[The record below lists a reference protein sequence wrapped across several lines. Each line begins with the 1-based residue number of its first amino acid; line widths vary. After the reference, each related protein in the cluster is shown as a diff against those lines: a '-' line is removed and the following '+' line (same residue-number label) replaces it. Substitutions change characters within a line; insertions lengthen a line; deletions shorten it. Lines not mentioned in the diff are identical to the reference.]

1 MGGADYF
8 PTMAEDLWRHA
19 LQFLDKYRT
28 DAQNHDISELYQ
40 FADQTG
46 VLDRH
51 RQLLSQP
58 FNENRV
64 DMKIMY
70 YELIKM
76 LIDYERQNHPHS
88 YDATKTVGKI
98 EGYQELTNKLQR
110 YLNQRFIGDIGELN
124 KTQSKITQMF
134 EGDSQN
140 INLLQ
145 KIENLEQN
153 FSQIEET
160 NKKLIEEIQAL
171 KDKEV
176 EMSKYVTLIYEK
188 FESNN
193 FSLNQDIRNTIGNSE
208 EKLKS
213 LETIQQELSKKVTNM
228 EYKEVVVSDT
238 YKAIKEQIEAVD
250 K

>member
-8 PTMAEDLWRHA
+8 PTMTEDLWCHA
-19 LQFLDKYRT
+19 LKFLDKFRT
-28 DAQNHDISELYQ
+28 DEQSHDISELYQ

-124 KTQSKITQMF
+124 KIQAKITQMF
-134 EGDSQN
+134 GGDSQN

-153 FSQIEET
+153 FLNVEET
-160 NKKLIEEIQAL
+160 NKKLLEKIQKL
-171 KDKEV
+171 EDKEM
-176 EMSKYVTLIYEK
+176 EISKSMTVIHKNQEE
-188 FESNN
+188 FESNS
-193 FSLNQDIRNTIGNSE
+193 FSLDQDIRNAIGNSE

-213 LETIQQELSKKVTNM
+213 LETIQQELSK
-228 EYKEVVVSDT
+228 
-238 YKAIKEQIEAVD
+238 
-250 K
+250 

>member
-1 MGGADYF
+1 MGVLCRGQSWTVADNF
-8 PTMAEDLWRHA
+8 STMAEDLWRHA
-19 LQFLDKYRT
+19 LQFLDKFRT
-28 DAQNHDISELYQ
+28 DEQSHDISELYQ

-64 DMKIMY
+64 DMEIMY

-124 KTQSKITQMF
+124 KTQSKFTQMF
-134 EGDSQN
+134 GVDSQN
-140 INLLQ
+140 INFLQ
-145 KIENLEQN
+145 KIENLEQH
-153 FSQIEET
+153 FSKIEET
-160 NKKLIEEIQAL
+160 NKKLLEEIQAL
-171 KDKEV
+171 KDKEL
-176 EMSKYVTLIYEK
+176 EMSKTVTIIYEK
-188 FESNN
+188 HEEFESNS
-193 FSLNQDIRNTIGNSE
+193 FSVNQELKNTIGNSE
-208 EKLKS
+208 EKFKS
-213 LETIQQELSKKVTNM
+213 METNQLELSKK
-228 EYKEVVVSDT
+228 
-238 YKAIKEQIEAVD
+238 
-250 K
+250 